1 MSFFDKLSLL
11 TRANANVL
19 VNKAIDKQSIPV
31 ITQTIADLEVHMRE
45 GAHLAAAAAANVT
58 TLTNRLNALNTKIA
72 HDTAVAKAFKAQG
85 DLVNAKKVI
94 EDPING
100 IIANQATVA
109 RLTTDI
115 ANAKTNS
122 EHMDA
127 SQAQIQAHHDE
138 LVAQLHTLQQVDH
151 STKVLEGESKAMA
164 ATASVG
170 AALDADTIGS
180 MAQRITEKGDV
191 AQEEFN
197 RTVATFAPA
206 APADPI
212 KAQAANDLLNSL

>member
-1 MSFFDKLSLL
+1 MSLFQKISLL
-11 TRANANVL
+11 TRANANDL

-45 GAHLAAAAAANVT
+45 GAHMAAAAAANVT
-58 TLTNRLNALNTKIA
+58 TLTNRQNALNAKIA
-72 HDTAVAKAFKAQG
+72 HDTTAAKAFKAQG
-85 DLVNAKKVI
+85 DLANATKLV
-94 EDPING
+94 NG
-100 IIANQATVA
+100 IVADQATVTS
-109 RLTTDI
+109 LTTDI
-115 ANAKTNS
+115 ANAKANS

-138 LVAQLHTLQQVDH
+138 LVAQLHTLQTQVKNA
-151 STKVLEGESKAMA
+151 SVLEGESKAMA

-170 AALDADTIGS
+170 ASLDANTVGT
-180 MAQRITEKGDV
+180 MAEKIQERSDV

-206 APADPI
+206 EPPDPI
-212 KAQAANDLLNSL
+212 QAQAATDLLASL